1 MFFVRVFKYRIEVY
15 MEDWEFYYED
25 KHVNSFRFC
34 YRLFRMKISV
44 LTEIYSIFRILE
56 FSVISVGLTSLVDKD
71 RNLKPLTYEKMYLE
85 VVDLVETER
94 KWIECNRRIELG
106 N

>member
-1 MFFVRVFKYRIEVY
+1 
-15 MEDWEFYYED
+15 
-25 KHVNSFRFC
+25 
-34 YRLFRMKISV
+34 MKISV

-85 VVDLVETER
+85 VVDLVETGE
-94 KWIECNRRIELG
+94 KKVD
-106 N
+106 

>member
-1 MFFVRVFKYRIEVY
+1 
-15 MEDWEFYYED
+15 
-25 KHVNSFRFC
+25 
-34 YRLFRMKISV
+34 MKISV